1 MPTTKI
7 KAKIKTQKPILAVP
21 SLVDM
26 LEAGVHFGHERSKKN
41 PKMDGNIFMLRNR
54 MAIIDLEKTQ
64 LALAKACDFL
74 YQTAST
80 AGREILFV
88 GTKRQARDIIKKYAE
103 ATNMPYVTQRWLG
116 GMLTNFST
124 VLKSIEKLEEL
135 KSMTMTDSAMDK
147 MTKKERSVHMKSIE
161 RLERVLEGTK
171 NLKKPPAALIVV
183 GSYDEKLAVR
193 EAARVGIPVVA
204 ITDTNADPSLVDYP
218 IPAND
223 DAIRAIDLIVNTLTG
238 AILKAHGK
246 PTSVLTKLL
255 VTKIKPAEN
264 PEAIVEAPAELV
276 AEDAVPGEEK

>member
-7 KAKIKTQKPILAVP
+7 KAKIKTPKPLQAIP

-41 PKMDGNIFMLRNR
+41 PKMDNYIFMLRNR

-64 LALAKACDFL
+64 AALAKACDFIH
-74 YQTAST
+74 QIAST
-80 AGREILFV
+80 PGKEILFV
-88 GTKRQARDIIKKYAE
+88 GTKRQTREIIKKYAE
-103 ATNMPYVTQRWLG
+103 ATQMPYVTQRWLG

-135 KSMTMTDSAMDK
+135 KSMTTNEAAMEK

-161 RLERVLEGTK
+161 RLEKVLEGTK

-193 EAARVGIPVVA
+193 EAARVRIPVVA
-204 ITDTNADPSLVDYP
+204 VTDTNADPSLVDYP

-223 DAIRAIDLIVNTLTG
+223 DAIRAIDLIVNTL
-238 AILKAHGK
+238 AVSILKAQGK
-246 PTSVLTKLL
+246 PTAALNKLL
-255 VTKIKPAEN
+255 VTKLAP
-264 PEAIVEAPAELV
+264 VETASPTDEV
-276 AEDAVPGEEK
+276 SKDAAQ

>member
-7 KAKIKTQKPILAVP
+7 KAKIKTPKPLQAIP

-41 PKMDGNIFMLRNR
+41 PKMDNYIFMLRNR

-64 LALAKACDFL
+64 AALAKACDFIH
-74 YQTAST
+74 QIAST
-80 AGREILFV
+80 PGKEILFV
-88 GTKRQARDIIKKYAE
+88 GTKRQTREIIKKYAE
-103 ATNMPYVTQRWLG
+103 ATQMPYVTQRWLG

-135 KSMTMTDSAMDK
+135 KSMTTNEAAMEK

-161 RLERVLEGTK
+161 RLEKVLEGTK

-193 EAARVGIPVVA
+193 EAARVRIPVVA
-204 ITDTNADPSLVDYP
+204 VTDTNADPSLVDYP

-223 DAIRAIDLIVNTLTG
+223 DAIRAIDLIVNTL
-238 AILKAHGK
+238 AVSILKAQGK
-246 PTSVLTKLL
+246 PTAALNKLL
-255 VTKIKPAEN
+255 VTKLAP
-264 PEAIVEAPAELV
+264 VEAASPTDEASKDV
-276 AEDAVPGEEK
+276 AK

>member
-1 MPTTKI
+1 MPTTKLP
-7 KAKIKTQKPILAVP
+7 AKTKTTKPALAIP

-41 PKMDGNIFMLRNR
+41 PKMDANIFMLRNR

-64 LALAKACDFL
+64 IALAAAGDFIH
-74 YQTAST
+74 QIAST
-80 AGREILFV
+80 PGREILFV
-88 GTKRQARDIIKKYAE
+88 GTKRQTREIIKKYAE
-103 ATNMPYVTQRWLG
+103 VTGMPYVTHRWLG

-124 VLKSIEKLEEL
+124 VLKSIEKLDEL
-135 KSMTMTDSAMDK
+135 KSMAMTESVMQK

-161 RLERVLEGTK
+161 RLEKVLEGTK

-193 EAARVGIPVVA
+193 EAGRVGIPVVA

-223 DAIRAIDLIVNTLTG
+223 DAIRAIDLIINTLAG
-238 AILKAHGK
+238 AILDAQGK
-246 PTSVLTKLL
+246 ST
-255 VTKIKPAEN
+255 
-264 PEAIVEAPAELV
+264 AILKELV
-276 AEDAVPGEEK
+276 VSKLTPAAADIVAAEETAIPDQP

>member
-1 MPTTKI
+1 MPTTKLP
-7 KAKIKTQKPILAVP
+7 AKTKTKKPALAIP

-41 PKMDGNIFMLRNR
+41 PKMDANIFMLRNR

-64 LALAKACDFL
+64 IALAAACDFIH
-74 YQTAST
+74 QIAST
-80 AGREILFV
+80 PGREILYV
-88 GTKRQARDIIKKYAE
+88 GTKRQSRDIIKKYAE
-103 ATNMPYVTQRWLG
+103 ATGMPYVTQRWLG

-124 VLKSIEKLEEL
+124 VLKSIEKLDEL
-135 KSMTMTDSAMDK
+135 KSMAMTESVMQK

-161 RLERVLEGTK
+161 RLEKVLEGTK

-193 EAARVGIPVVA
+193 EAGRVGIPVVA

-223 DAIRAIDLIVNTLTG
+223 DAIRAIDLIINTLAG
-238 AILKAHGK
+238 AILGAQGK
-246 PTSVLTKLL
+246 STAVLKELIVSKL
-255 VTKIKPAEN
+255 
-264 PEAIVEAPAELV
+264 APAAADEV
-276 AEDAVPGEEK
+276 ATEETAVLDQP

>member
-7 KAKIKTQKPILAVP
+7 KAKIKTPKPLQAIP

-41 PKMDGNIFMLRNR
+41 PKMDNYIFMLRNR

-64 LALAKACDFL
+64 AALAKACDFIH
-74 YQTAST
+74 QVAST
-80 AGREILFV
+80 PGKEILFV
-88 GTKRQARDIIKKYAE
+88 GTKRQTREIIKKYAE
-103 ATNMPYVTQRWLG
+103 ATQMPYVTQRWLG

-135 KSMTMTDSAMDK
+135 KSMTTNEAAMEK

-161 RLERVLEGTK
+161 RLEKVLEGTK

-193 EAARVGIPVVA
+193 EAARVRIPVVA
-204 ITDTNADPSLVDYP
+204 VTDTNADPSLVDYP

-223 DAIRAIDLIVNTLTG
+223 DAIRAIDLIVNTL
-238 AILKAHGK
+238 AVSILKAQGK
-246 PTSVLTKLL
+246 PTAALNKLL
-255 VTKIKPAEN
+255 VTKLAP
-264 PEAIVEAPAELV
+264 VETASPTDEV
-276 AEDAVPGEEK
+276 SKDAAQ